1 VKYEHGMFCN
11 FTDGKTEVVG
21 EKPGQIYFF
30 HYKSQIDWPGNECD
44 DRPSTKPWK
53 YNSKI

>member
-1 VKYEHGMFCN
+1 MKYEYGIFCN
-11 FTDGKTEVVG
+11 ITDGKMELAG

-44 DRPSTKPWK
+44 DRPSTKL
-53 YNSKI
+53 